1 MTTRRNLLQK
11 SALIGGATIAA
22 LPVHARYEVCKEVT
36 KDEFQNAMS
45 EHVIDW
51 NDHYTNYRFL
61 LETKCSKVD
70 EVPQRLFN
78 TVMDYMFDYYD
89 MQDDDKYKDEE
100 YGSDMVSRIHHAW
113 DIASDRHQ
121 DMMFQYASFYEL
133 VAYEKHEIPLIPEE
147 DEIGKM
153 FIPSP
158 SEFDGRPHVQY
169 EQYGFGVWWDLK
181 KDIDFVKE
189 VDRMRDFLKKEGLW
203 KQYRTIFKRTDGH
216 NMDGFLEAW
225 GLVSYI
231 EFRNNNG
238 L

>member
-1 MTTRRNLLQK
+1 MTTRRDLLQK

-45 EHVIDW
+45 EHVSDW

-78 TVMDYMFDYYD
+78 TVMSYMFDYYD
-89 MQDDDKYKDEE
+89 MQDDIKYEDEE
-100 YGSDMVSRIHHAW
+100 YSSEMVSRIHHAW
-113 DIASDRHQ
+113 DIACERHQ
-121 DMMFQYASFYEL
+121 DLMFQYASLYEL

-147 DEIGKM
+147 EYIGKLC
-153 FIPSP
+153 IPS
-158 SEFDGRPHVQY
+158 FDSQTEDTWV
-169 EQYGFGVWWDLK
+169 DLK
-181 KDIDFVKE
+181 KDDYFMKE

-203 KQYRTIFKRTDGH
+203 KQYRTIFKRTDRH

>member
-1 MTTRRNLLQK
+1 MTTRRNLLRK
-11 SALIGGATIAA
+11 SALIGGATVAA
-22 LPVHARYEVCKEVT
+22 PLVHARYEVCKEVT

-61 LETKCSKVD
+61 LETKYSKVD

-89 MQDDDKYKDEE
+89 MQDDDKYEGHE
-100 YGSDMVSRIHHAW
+100 YSSNMVSRIHHAW
-113 DIASDRHQ
+113 SIADKRHQ
-121 DMMFQYASFYEL
+121 DLMFQYASLYEL
-133 VAYEKHEIPLIPEE
+133 VAYEKHESPLIPEE

-158 SEFDGRPHVQY
+158 DEHTEDYWV
-169 EQYGFGVWWDLK
+169 DLK
-181 KDIDFVKE
+181 ENLFFMRE